1 MSVHRRLAIGVD
13 SGHRTRSRKQPE
25 VMATL
30 EQIIDEARALSPA
43 EKGKLRQVLDR
54 ELEQPAPVES
64 ARPGYPTNEQER
76 AWVDAHRDEYL
87 GQWVAV
93 EGDRLVAHGTN
104 PRKVY
109 LAARDA
115 GIEVPYVVQVEKR
128 EEPFTGGWL

>member
-1 MSVHRRLAIGVD
+1 
-13 SGHRTRSRKQPE
+13 
-25 VMATL
+25 MATL

-43 EKGKLRQVLDR
+43 EKGKLRQALDS
-54 ELEQPAPVES
+54 ELEQPVPLQS
-64 ARPGYPTNEQER
+64 AKPNYRTHER
-76 AWVDAHRDEYL
+76 EHAWVDTHRDEYL

-93 EGDRLVAHGTN
+93 EGDSLVAHDTN

-115 GIEVPYVVQVEKR
+115 GIEVPYVVHVQKR